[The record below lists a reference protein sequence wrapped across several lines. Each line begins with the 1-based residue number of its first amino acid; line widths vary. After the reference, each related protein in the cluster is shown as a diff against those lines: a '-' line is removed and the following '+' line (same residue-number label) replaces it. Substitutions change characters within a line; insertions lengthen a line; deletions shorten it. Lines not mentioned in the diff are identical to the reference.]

1 MNGTE
6 HRTQKRTHTYVSI
19 FLLTNGQK
27 EHNGREIAFSTN
39 DAGAAGA
46 MDMKINKWKYK
57 PLNISLTL
65 YTKINSEWIPDL
77 DVNYDYKFL
86 RKKIRQNHQNLG

>member
-27 EHNGREIAFSTN
+27 EHNEREIAFSTN

-46 MDMKINKWKYK
+46 MDMKINK
-57 PLNISLTL
+57 
-65 YTKINSEWIPDL
+65 
-77 DVNYDYKFL
+77 
-86 RKKIRQNHQNLG
+86 

>member
-1 MNGTE
+1 MNETE
-6 HRTQKRTHTYVSI
+6 CRTQKRTHTYVSI

-27 EHNGREIAFSTN
+27 QHNGRKIAFSTN

-46 MDMKINKWKYK
+46 TDMKINEWKYK
-57 PLNISLTL
+57 LLSISLTL
-65 YTKINSEWIPDL
+65 YTKINSKWTPDL

-86 RKKIRQNHQNLG
+86 RKK

>member
-46 MDMKINKWKYK
+46 MDMMGQQESGARGALGFQLTVCSY
-57 PLNISLTL
+57 IS
-65 YTKINSEWIPDL
+65 
-77 DVNYDYKFL
+77 
-86 RKKIRQNHQNLG
+86 